1 MNVICLNPNCSETI
15 NLSKEDIRFKK
26 SVDSMGL
33 GSFGKL
39 CKKHDKEMH
48 NRIMK
53 EELNK

>member
-1 MNVICLNPNCSETI
+1 MKVNCCQPGCNEEVV
-15 NLSKEDIRFKK
+15 LSKDDIKFKE

-48 NRIMK
+48 DRINK
-53 EELNK
+53 EEDDK